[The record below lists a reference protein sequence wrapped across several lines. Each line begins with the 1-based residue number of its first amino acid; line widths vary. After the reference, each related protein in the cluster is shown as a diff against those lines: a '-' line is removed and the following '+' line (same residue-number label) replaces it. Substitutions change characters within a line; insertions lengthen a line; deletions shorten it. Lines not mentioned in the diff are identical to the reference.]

1 MKSLRLLAGLAGVAL
16 AFYGVR
22 KGLDRG
28 GAADEWSPE
37 EPRSARAF
45 KHVS

>member
-1 MKSLRLLAGLAGVAL
+1 MKSLRFLAGLAGIAL

-22 KGLDRG
+22 KGLDHG
-28 GAADEWSPE
+28 DAEEWSAE

>member
-1 MKSLRLLAGLAGVAL
+1 MKNLRLLASLAGVAF

-22 KGLDRG
+22 KSLEHG
-28 GAADEWSPE
+28 GADEWSPQ

>member
-28 GAADEWSPE
+28 ADEWSPE